1 VCDVTRT
8 TTAACDLFASS
19 TPKPCK
25 SSTTPRPTASK
36 ESTSLIKLAT
46 RRCQVQRLSMSP
58 DVEWYPLHENDWDC
72 KLNTETDKYL
82 TNCVCTRS
90 VWSVDRETDV
100 RVSCDLRSQKES
112 KGAGKMACMGG
123 GVEGRAVRRR
133 EDVKVTACRSGIWPK
148 MVWSA
153 KTIPKG

>member
-1 VCDVTRT
+1 MGPYCNS
-8 TTAACDLFASS
+8 ACHAKSPSKNSETVQKLQDSKTYDLHLGETLS
-19 TPKPCK
+19 PKVSVQMRP
-25 SSTTPRPTASK
+25 TPRN
-36 ESTSLIKLAT
+36 
-46 RRCQVQRLSMSP
+46 R
-58 DVEWYPLHENDWDC
+58 HENDWDC
-72 KLNTETDKYL
+72 KADVKTDKYL

-90 VWSVDRETDV
+90 VWSADRETDV